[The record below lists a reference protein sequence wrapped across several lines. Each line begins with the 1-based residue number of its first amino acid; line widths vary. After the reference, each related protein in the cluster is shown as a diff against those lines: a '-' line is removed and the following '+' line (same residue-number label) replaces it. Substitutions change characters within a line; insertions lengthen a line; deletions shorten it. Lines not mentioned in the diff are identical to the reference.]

1 MWQFLI
7 LLIVMFLAGNNTAV
21 GQTERSTLRLGKTF
35 QRLEEQNLPSTLR
48 CDGMTF
54 ERKWYADFDAH
65 EWQVRLQAPIDGDV
79 PVFDNLP
86 SADFVVT
93 FPKVTT
99 TTLHSSQGS
108 HGDTTDFRMRSEEL
122 TAGNIVTLSSFG
134 GRSSDGTMPYFNLE
148 SGAGGVIVAGIIRL
162 ILETSRV

>member
-1 MWQFLI
+1 MWQLLI
-7 LLIVMFLAGNNTAV
+7 LLIVMCVAGNETAV
-21 GQTERSTLRLGKTF
+21 GQVERSTLQLGKTF
-35 QRLEEQNLPSTLR
+35 QIIGEQNLPSILR

-54 ERKWYADFDAH
+54 EGTWYADFDAH

-79 PVFDNLP
+79 PVFDNLA

-122 TAGNIVTLSSFG
+122 TAGNIVSLSSFG

-148 SGAGGVIVAGIIRL
+148 SGAGEVIVAGTVPL
-162 ILETSRV
+162 ILATSRV